1 MPHLEARLPLFVEV
15 NFCWITARRGTI
27 SLARVL
33 WSSGLRG
40 KVLSN
45 QTASPYIHQ
54 ATYGGDVNLGYEYGL
69 DWYDLTETTITVHR
83 RKDDPNWCQVRIII
97 RKLPERLM
105 PREEQAKN
113 GHN

>member
-1 MPHLEARLPLFVEV
+1 MPF
-15 NFCWITARRGTI
+15 
-27 SLARVL
+27 
-33 WSSGLRG
+33 GLLGYHIYHRSCLRFRWG

-45 QTASPYIHQ
+45 QTACPYIHQ
-54 ATYGGDVNLGYEYGL
+54 VAYGGDINLGYEYGL
-69 DWYDLTETTITVHR
+69 DWYDLSETTITVHR